1 MRFQFG
7 RRWNMAELSGKIVAR
22 TVKELGEVSSAAA
35 AVARPEKGEA
45 NEISVGAMSNAP
57 RETLAL
63 MAPIFTGDGSDDPV
77 SLPPVLEKA
86 PCMSCSGHPPRVA
99 STPSFPA
106 NSRFPGTPGRSARYH
121 ARISAKPTVDEL
133 MRNSGR
139 KPRVQSNSPAPCK
152 CEFGISTRNFG
163 TCVRASPKRQAASKE
178 RFAAGSVPRPG
189 SLQPWNPVR
198 RAPPEIDH

>member
-22 TVKELGEVSSAAA
+22 TVKELGKASSAAA

-77 SLPPVLEKA
+77 SLPPGLEKA
-86 PCMSCSGHPPRVA
+86 PGTTREYPQ
-99 STPSFPA
+99 
-106 NSRFPGTPGRSARYH
+106 SRG
-121 ARISAKPTVDEL
+121 
-133 MRNSGR
+133 
-139 KPRVQSNSPAPCK
+139 
-152 CEFGISTRNFG
+152 
-163 TCVRASPKRQAASKE
+163 
-178 RFAAGSVPRPG
+178 
-189 SLQPWNPVR
+189 
-198 RAPPEIDH
+198 